1 MESDLRFPFRTKH
14 SQITQGSSDFRRRK
28 AFQGSQ
34 GFIIIGGQ
42 QGLGV
47 FYVLAIDE
55 VVAKLEE
62 DAEIETKIGD
72 LLDLFG

>member
-1 MESDLRFPFRTKH
+1 MESDLRFPFSTKH

-34 GFIIIGGQ
+34 GYIIIGGQ
-42 QGLGV
+42 QSPGV
-47 FYVLAIDE
+47 FHVLTIDV

-62 DAEIETKIGD
+62 DAEVQTKIGD